1 MVQQYDPTNWI
12 NETTRVNADN
22 MNHIEQG
29 IKNIVDDMTPV
40 EEKVV
45 GIEEGATNNKITF
58 VRWS

>member
-12 NETTRVNADN
+12 NETTRVSADN

-29 IKNIVDDMTPV
+29 IKNIVDDITPV
-40 EEKVV
+40 EEKLA

>member
-1 MVQQYDPTNWI
+1 MVQQYDPTTWI
-12 NETTRVNADN
+12 NETTRVSADN

-40 EEKVV
+40 EEKVA
-45 GIEEGATNNKITF
+45 GIEDGATNSSIVL